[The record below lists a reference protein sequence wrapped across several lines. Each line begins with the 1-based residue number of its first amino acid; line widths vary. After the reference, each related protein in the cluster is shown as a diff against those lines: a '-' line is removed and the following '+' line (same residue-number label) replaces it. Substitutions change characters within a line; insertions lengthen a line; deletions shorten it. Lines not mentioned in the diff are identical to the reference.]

1 MSPIYSFQFLPFL
14 LVLTCYDLQTQKL
27 KLLDEVLKIILY
39 NFLTFI
45 LDESLLRLKRALLH
59 SLLLLCE
66 TCDYLVIKTLIQY
79 KKPILIYKI
88 KRLEE
93 A

>member
-1 MSPIYSFQFLPFL
+1 MI
-14 LVLTCYDLQTQKL
+14 YDLQTQKL

-39 NFLTFI
+39 NFLTF
-45 LDESLLRLKRALLH
+45 LSDESLLRLKRALLH
-59 SLLLLCE
+59 SSLLLCE
-66 TCDYLVIKTLIQY
+66 TCDYLVIKTLIPY